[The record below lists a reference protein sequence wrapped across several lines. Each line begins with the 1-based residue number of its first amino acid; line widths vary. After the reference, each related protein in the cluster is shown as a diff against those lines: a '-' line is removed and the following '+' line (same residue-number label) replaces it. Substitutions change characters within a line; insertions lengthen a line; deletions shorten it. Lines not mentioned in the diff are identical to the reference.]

1 MVGVA
6 ERVLLVKTRQH
17 DGRVRNEGE
26 GVHSAQTKGGRSR
39 GHAVAVGGAQVRKFA
54 RISAGTAGG

>member
-39 GHAVAVGGAQVRKFA
+39 RRAVVAQVRKFA